1 MSLLNI
7 EIDLSAALARLT
19 GQPAALVR
27 RAGILAAKRA
37 AEQYA
42 DDIHDWIR
50 AGKSYTPRPPVAGDK
65 TIEQGLGWKAQGEGA
80 VVFSQTWPRALY
92 IEFGTRAHLIRPK
105 PGRKALRWFPGG
117 TGGAM
122 IRREVHHP
130 GTTAQPFFFADLPA
144 RQGRMLDAAREA
156 VAEVLGAAS

>member
-42 DDIHDWIR
+42 DDVHDYIR
-50 AGKSYTPRPPVAGDK
+50 AGHSYTPGPPRAGQ
-65 TIEQGLGWKAQGEGA
+65 TIEQGLGWHAQGEGA
-80 VVFSQTWPRALY
+80 VVFAQTPHSVY
-92 IEFGTRAHLIRPK
+92 VEYDTRPHLIRPK